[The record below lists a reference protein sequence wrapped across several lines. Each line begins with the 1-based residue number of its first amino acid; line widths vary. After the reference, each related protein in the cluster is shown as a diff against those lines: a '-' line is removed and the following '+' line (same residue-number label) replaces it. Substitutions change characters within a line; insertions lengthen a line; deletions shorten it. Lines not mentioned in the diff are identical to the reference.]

1 MLIFSVSYRQHLDR
15 VRIEHSAQE
24 SRLSLKSAEQNSMAE
39 SMLAEAKRVQAETI
53 EATNIHRRE
62 VAEFAVRVKMLEP
75 TLTAAEQDRE
85 AGKAIKR
92 EAQTILE
99 QVEAR
104 EDALLQ
110 SEAGLRARERGSEK
124 MAAEARLVYNKYFN
138 AKAHTDSD
146 LKVIAQ
152 QKSGILKERF
162 RMHRCSVELSSQM
175 DLLRQAV
182 REVMRLKK
190 SEAISPQQPYRIT
203 DGNDDLDDENARN
216 RFNKDCGDETKA
228 MHAPMIGHCKTL
240 LRDFE
245 DAAERMR
252 ILSEELQ
259 SDPFCMAPSNDDQ
272 SNRED
277 PFKPN
282 MQLTS
287 ADNNSLSLQSPPHS
301 TREGYAVAGV
311 VSQGENRI
319 PTYGNRRA
327 SYNDPKFQSF
337 EQSGPL
343 EVKSYVDDA
352 DASVAALRNA
362 AAEYCNW

>member
-1 MLIFSVSYRQHLDR
+1 M
-15 VRIEHSAQE
+15 
-24 SRLSLKSAEQNSMAE
+24 SLKAAEQNSVAE
-39 SMLAEAKRVQAETI
+39 SMLAEAKRVQAETN
-53 EATNIHRRE
+53 EETNILRRAE
-62 VAEFAVRVKMLEP
+62 AEFAVRAKMLEP

-85 AGKAIKR
+85 AAKAIKR
-92 EAQTILE
+92 DAQTFLE

-104 EDALLQ
+104 EDAVLQ
-110 SEAGLRARERGSEK
+110 SEAGLRAREKEVDK
-124 MAAEARLVYNKYFN
+124 MAAEARVVYNKYHN

-190 SEAISPQQPYRIT
+190 TEARFCPQTYRLT
-203 DGNDDLDDENARN
+203 DGNIDLGDENAAN
-216 RFNKDCGDETKA
+216 RYNQDDTGDLGASKA
-228 MHAPMIGHCKTL
+228 PIIGHCKTL

-259 SDPFCMAPSNDDQ
+259 SDPFRMAPANDDE
-272 SNRED
+272 SNRDD
-277 PFKPN
+277 PLSHN
-282 MQLTS
+282 MQLSSATS
-287 ADNNSLSLQSPPHS
+287 SLQNKPPPPPI
-301 TREGYAVAGV
+301 TEGHVESV
-311 VSQGENRI
+311 VSVGASKI
-319 PTYGNRRA
+319 PTFGNRRA
-327 SYNDPKFQSF
+327 SYNDPKFQAF

-343 EVKSYVDDA
+343 KVKSYVEDA
-352 DASVAALRNA
+352 DASIAALRNA